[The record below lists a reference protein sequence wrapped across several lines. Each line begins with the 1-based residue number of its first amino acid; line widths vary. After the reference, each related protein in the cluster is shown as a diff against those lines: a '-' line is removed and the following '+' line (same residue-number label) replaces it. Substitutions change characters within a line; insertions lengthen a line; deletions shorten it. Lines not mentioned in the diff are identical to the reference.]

1 MAQYNITI
9 DSEILHYLFLKGA
22 KDEGM
27 AKLLESVLNQ
37 VLQAQA
43 TEQIKAEPYER
54 TKEREDYR
62 NGYYKRGLDT
72 RVGNIVLQIP
82 RFRYGKFTTDLF
94 QRYQR
99 SEQALLLALMEMVV
113 NGVST
118 RKVEE
123 ITYELCGTEFSRS
136 TISELCKNLDPVVQG
151 WISRPLNEKR
161 FPFVIVD
168 AMVIKVREEERVRQ
182 RGLLI
187 AIGINEEGY
196 REVLGFMVGDSES
209 EESWGEFF
217 SWLKQRGLHG
227 VDLIVSDQHKGL
239 IRAIRQHFQGATWQ
253 RCQTHFMRNILDKTP
268 KQLQKEVHRR

>member
-9 DSEILHYLFLKGA
+9 DSEILHYLFLKGV

-27 AKLLESVLNQ
+27 TKLLESVLNQ

-43 TEQIKAEPYER
+43 AEQIKAEPYER
-54 TKEREDYR
+54 TEEREDYR
-62 NGYYKRGLDT
+62 NGYYKRRLET

-118 RKVEE
+118 RKIEE
-123 ITYELCGTEFSRS
+123 ITYELCGSEFSRS
-136 TISELCKNLDPVVQG
+136 TISELCKNLDPIVQG

-161 FPFVIVD
+161 FPFIIVD
-168 AMVIKVREEERVRQ
+168 AMVIKVRKKGEF
-182 RGLLI
+182 GK
-187 AIGINEEGY
+187 EGY
-196 REVLGFMVGDSES
+196 
-209 EESWGEFF
+209 
-217 SWLKQRGLHG
+217 
-227 VDLIVSDQHKGL
+227 
-239 IRAIRQHFQGATWQ
+239 
-253 RCQTHFMRNILDKTP
+253 
-268 KQLQKEVHRR
+268 